1 MDIQII
7 LTTAAGPQEVAKFV
21 EALKGL
27 GSLAAVEQH
36 DAPINPTTQPPAGT
50 FFPGS
55 APINPQPLAAP
66 MVAPVTP
73 QNPVPPTYTTAGTP
87 PWESPAQPP
96 IAPAPAPAQQQYA
109 PPPYYPPQAPV
120 AAPQPQQAPPPAPVP
135 TAVPDYSHEQL
146 GRAIAAFI
154 DKAAGNREKA
164 MACMQAQGVQAIS
177 QLATKEQR
185 AAFANA
191 LRQLGVQI

>member
-7 LTTAAGPQEVAKFV
+7 INTAAGPQEVAKFV
-21 EALKGL
+21 EALQGL
-27 GSLAAVEQH
+27 GTPSIEPVKT
-36 DAPINPTTQPPAGT
+36 PSPFQPVPM
-50 FFPGS
+50 
-55 APINPQPLAAP
+55 NPQPLAAP
-66 MVAPVTP
+66 MVAPITP
-73 QNPVPPTYTTAGTP
+73 QNPQPPTFTTASTP
-87 PWESPAQPP
+87 PWEAPAQTP
-96 IAPAPAPAQQQYA
+96 IAPAPSPAQQLYA

-120 AAPQPQQAPPPAPVP
+120 SAPQPQQTPPPAPVP
-135 TAVPDYSHEQL
+135 TSVPDFSHEQL

-154 DKAAGNREKA
+154 DKASGNREKA